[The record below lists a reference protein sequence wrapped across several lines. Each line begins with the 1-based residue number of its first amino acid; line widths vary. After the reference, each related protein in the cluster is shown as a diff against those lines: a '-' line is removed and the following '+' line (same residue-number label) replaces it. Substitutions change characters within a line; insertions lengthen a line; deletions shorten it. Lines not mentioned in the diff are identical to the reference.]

1 MKISPLAA
9 SVALL
14 ATVVAHGA
22 AAEQQMMAPSAE
34 NDRVIQERMIVG
46 TEKGDRLVQEGM
58 VDTLSAPG
66 RIVDEIGEDARN
78 FGAGAI
84 ITGTARGAVLA
95 TGQALKGGASMAVG
109 ILDVL
114 TSPFRD

>member
-1 MKISPLAA
+1 MKMRPTIAATALAVALAAPLAPA
-9 SVALL
+9 QEYGMTAPN
-14 ATVVAHGA
+14 APAPVV
-22 AAEQQMMAPSAE
+22 
-34 NDRVIQERMIVG
+34 QERMIVG
-46 TEKGDRLVQEGM
+46 TETGDRLVQEGM

-95 TGQALKGGASMAVG
+95 TGQALKGGASMLVG

-114 TSPFRD
+114 TAPLKD

>member
-1 MKISPLAA
+1 MKIRPLAA

-14 ATVVAHGA
+14 ATLAAHGA
-22 AAEQQMMAPSAE
+22 VAEERMMTRGAE
-34 NDRVIQERMIVG
+34 DDRVMQERMIVG
-46 TEKGDRLVQEGM
+46 AETGDRLVQEGM

>member
-1 MKISPLAA
+1 MKMRSHPAALALTL
-9 SVALL
+9 VL
-14 ATVVAHGA
+14 ATPCALAREYGMTAPNTPQPVV
-22 AAEQQMMAPSAE
+22 
-34 NDRVIQERMIVG
+34 QERMIVG
-46 TEKGDRLVQEGM
+46 TETGDRLVQEGM

-95 TGQALKGGASMAVG
+95 TGQALKGGASMLVG
-109 ILDVL
+109 ILDIL
-114 TSPFRD
+114 TGPLKD